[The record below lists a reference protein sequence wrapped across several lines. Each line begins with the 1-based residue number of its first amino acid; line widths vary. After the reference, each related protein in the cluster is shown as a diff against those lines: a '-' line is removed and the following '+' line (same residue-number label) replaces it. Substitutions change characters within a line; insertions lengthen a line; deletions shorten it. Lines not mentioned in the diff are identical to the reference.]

1 MLAGL
6 YYNLNKNKR
15 CHCSRKNVAT
25 KDIDNYNANIIFE
38 ILADMKQ
45 RLTQEERILY
55 GDHNK
60 NK

>member
-1 MLAGL
+1 M
-6 YYNLNKNKR
+6 
-15 CHCSRKNVAT
+15 AT